1 MGLKCLIPW
10 HSEDLADSYK
20 STVLFINDIYKL
32 KLEEIS
38 FFYSVLR
45 SWKGIINIFLSIN
58 RMDKNQ
64 VNIQDCL
71 VIFLLALTTNIFAEL
86 LSFIFIYRQKKYK
99 ELTRMIENLN
109 KKIEQTKLNLAG
121 NVRTNERKIKKSEDE
136 LKVHNFEMMKVRH
149 IIL

>member
-1 MGLKCLIPW
+1 
-10 HSEDLADSYK
+10 
-20 STVLFINDIYKL
+20 
-32 KLEEIS
+32 
-38 FFYSVLR
+38 
-45 SWKGIINIFLSIN
+45 
-58 RMDKNQ
+58 MDKNQ

-71 VIFLLALTTNIFAEL
+71 IIFLLALTTNVFAEL

-136 LKVHNFEMMKVRH
+136 LKGHNFEMMKVSG
-149 IIL
+149 LT